1 MQSNFR
7 ILFAGGG
14 TGGHLFPALAV
25 AESLR
30 KLMPDAAILFVG
42 NKNKIEGRVVPKL
55 GFNFK
60 SIWIK
65 GFARRL
71 SFANLLFPVRL
82 TVSLFQSLIINM
94 KFKPNVAIGSGGY
107 VAGPA
112 IWGAKVMGA
121 KILLLEQNSYPGV
134 TTRILAKYANEI
146 HVSYVDSKKYFNEKE
161 KVFISGC
168 PTRRNEVLTDNKSN
182 TFGFHESK
190 KTILVLG
197 GSGGAKSINEA
208 VAEFVSELKDQ
219 GISVIWQTGNFY
231 FENYRNLKCE
241 TVYITPFIDNM
252 SEAYS
257 VCDLV
262 VARAGAT
269 TIAEL
274 SNLGKP
280 CILIPSPNV
289 AENHQYYNAKSIAD
303 EGGCI
308 LIADEN
314 IKSELRDKLLSLI
327 WSEEKLKEL
336 SQNINKFSNPDAADL
351 IARRIIRLAE
361 TVL

>member
-1 MQSNFR
+1 M
-7 ILFAGGG
+7 
-14 TGGHLFPALAV
+14 FPALAV
-25 AESLR
+25 AETLR

-55 GFNFK
+55 GFDFK

-71 SFANLLFPVRL
+71 TSENLLFPLRL
-82 TVSLFQSLIINM
+82 IVSLLQALIINM
-94 KFKPNVAIGSGGY
+94 KFKPNVAVGGGGY

-146 HVSYVDSKKYFNEKE
+146 HVSYSDSKKYFNEKE
-161 KVFISGC
+161 KVFVSGC
-168 PTRRNEVLTDNKSN
+168 PTRINAEQPKKDPNI
-182 TFGFHESK
+182 FGFPGSHK
-190 KTILVLG
+190 IILILG
-197 GSGGAKSINEA
+197 GSGGAKSINNA
-208 VAEFVSELKDQ
+208 VAGLLSELKDK
-219 GISVIWQTGNFY
+219 GISVIWQTGDYY
-231 FENYRNLKCE
+231 FEDYREMKSE
-241 TVYITPFIDNM
+241 TVYIASFIDDM
-252 SEAYS
+252 SAAYS
-257 VCDLV
+257 ACDLV

-274 SNLGKP
+274 STLGKP

-308 LIADEN
+308 LIKDEN
-314 IKSELRDKLLSLI
+314 IKSELKDKLISLI
-327 WSEEKLKEL
+327 QSEEKLKEL
-336 SQNINKFSNPDAADL
+336 GGNIKKFSNPDAADL
-351 IARRIIRLAE
+351 IARRIIRIAE

>member
-1 MQSNFR
+1 MQSKYR

-25 AESLR
+25 AEVLR
-30 KLMPDAAILFVG
+30 KLKPDAAILFVG

-55 GFNFK
+55 GFNFS

-65 GFARRL
+65 GFARKL
-71 SFANLLFPVRL
+71 TFENLLFPVRL
-82 TVSLFQSLIINM
+82 SVSILQALIINM
-94 KFKPNVAIGSGGY
+94 KFKPNVAVGSGGY

-146 HVSYVDSKKYFNEKE
+146 HISYNDSKKYFREKD

-168 PTRRNEVLTDNKSN
+168 PTRISDQLTKNEKN
-182 TFGFHESK
+182 TFGFSESK
-190 KTILVLG
+190 KIILVLG

-208 VAEFVSELKDQ
+208 VAELINELKDQ
-219 GISVIWQTGNFY
+219 GISVIWQTGSVY
-231 FENYRNLKCE
+231 FENYRNLKSDS
-241 TVYITPFIDNM
+241 VYITPFIDNM

-257 VCDLV
+257 MSDLV

-303 EGGCI
+303 EGGCV

-314 IKSELRDKLLSLI
+314 IQSELRDKLLSLI
-327 WSEEKLKEL
+327 RSEEKLKEL
-336 SQNINKFSNPDAADL
+336 SQNIKKFSNPDAADL

-361 TVL
+361 TAL